1 MKTLFRSE
9 EQTEFNDRISSHLA
23 NPTGPLLIEAT
34 TGVGKTRAYLNA
46 AARSEQKIAI
56 CFPTHALIDQ
66 LLASSDLTVIQDIY
80 PRVTVAAFRPKS
92 FFDSETEYLENKE
105 QCLRADIMLCTSSSV
120 IFDQRLKG
128 QYNGVTERDAILFDE
143 ADMLPDLA
151 ALTSE
156 MTITRDELKAF
167 NIKATKP
174 LDIVGALLT
183 KEGLDAETKAKA
195 RLALEGL
202 TEEPSWFRKCGV
214 TSRGDLAVYSRL
226 PGRILKKISNRS
238 STVFMSAT
246 LSIGGNFNDF
256 KRAMGIDRI
265 SPLSTMISPK
275 KHGTLHYDF
284 YLDDAHNTEG
294 WMNTVVEQAMD
305 AANDGRTLVIT
316 PSHRLAQEI
325 GEKIPEAVVR
335 ERDET
340 TTEAAERMGNSKI
353 LIAAGAWAG
362 LDVPEP
368 FTTII
373 FPQVPYAAPKALG
386 DEWLEN
392 EPDMMVTQ
400 SMSSYTDSKNAAI
413 RRLIQGQGRGLR
425 SPDAYCRVVFC
436 DPRIEDL
443 GTKFIPDRFKTGY
456 HEGRKVSSQT
466 TKAERSP
473 HVRREALLHHG
484 TKCQGNCDSTI
495 FHIRQLEVHH
505 LNPLALRGAGETRM
519 EDVAVLC
526 RNCHAYVHKDGNNV
540 VSIEALQS
548 RVKEEI
554 NKKAKVLL
562 TF

>member
-1 MKTLFRSE
+1 MKSLFRSE
-9 EQTEFNDRISSHLA
+9 EQSEFNDRISSHLA
-23 NPTGPLLIEAT
+23 NPVGPLLIEAT

-46 AARSEQKIAI
+46 AIQSGQKVAI

-66 LLASSDLTVIQDIY
+66 MLASSDLSIIQEIY
-80 PRVTVAAFRPKS
+80 PQVTVAAFRPKS
-92 FFDSETEYLENKE
+92 FFDSETEYLDNKE
-105 QCLRADIMLCTSSSV
+105 RCLNADVMFCTSSSV

-156 MTITRDELKAF
+156 MTITRDELKAY

-174 LDIVGALLT
+174 MEIVEALLL
-183 KEGLDAETKAKA
+183 KKGLDAETKAKA

-246 LSIGGNFNDF
+246 LSIGGTFNDF
-256 KRAMGIDRI
+256 KRAMGIDGI

-275 KHGTLHYDF
+275 KHGTLDYDF

-294 WMNTVVEQAMD
+294 WMNTIVEQAE
-305 AANDGRTLVIT
+305 AAAHEGRTLVIT
-316 PSHRLAQEI
+316 PSHRLSQEI
-325 GEKIPEAVVR
+325 GERLPEAVVR

-340 TTEAAERMGNSKI
+340 TTEAAERMGNSRI

-373 FPQVPYAAPKALG
+373 FPQVPYATPKALG

-392 EPDMMVTQ
+392 EPEMMVTQ

-443 GTKFIPDRFKTGY
+443 GNKFIPERFRGGFF
-456 HEGRKVSSQT
+456 EGRRIAVESS
-466 TKAERSP
+466 KPERSP

-484 TKCQGNCDSTI
+484 AKCQGNCDSTI

-505 LNPLALRGAGETRM
+505 LNPLALRGEGETSM
-519 EDVAVLC
+519 DDVAVLC

-540 VSIEALQS
+540 VSIEALQA

-554 NKKAKVLL
+554 NKKSKVLL